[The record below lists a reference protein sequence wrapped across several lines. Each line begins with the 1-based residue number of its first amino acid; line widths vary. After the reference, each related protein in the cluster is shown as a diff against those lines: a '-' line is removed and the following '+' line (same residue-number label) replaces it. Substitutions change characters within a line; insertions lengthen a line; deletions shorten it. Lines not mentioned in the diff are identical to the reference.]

1 MKKNKRLK
9 LREIIIS
16 HVYNNRK
23 EYILITLI
31 FFIGLFAG
39 VMFVNNMA
47 ETQSKEVCTFFNEF
61 INKFKNI
68 ENINNINLLKTSIAQ
83 NIVLTVILWF
93 FGTTVIRYSYCIW
106 NNTL

>member
-1 MKKNKRLK
+1 MKEKKQLK
-9 LREIIIS
+9 LRKIIIK

-39 VMFVNNMA
+39 VMFVNNMT
-47 ETQSKEVCTFFNEF
+47 ETQSTEVNVFFNEF
-61 INKFKNI
+61 INKLKNI
-68 ENINNINLLKTSIAQ
+68 ENINNVKLLKTSIAQ
-83 NIVLTVILWF
+83 NIILTIILWF
-93 FGTTVIRYSYCIW
+93 FGTTVIRYPHCIW